1 MEYALAPKQL
11 APTSAFPHNCGTFL
25 QSFLLKHQTIMDR
38 YSHLLIEAG
47 QSKGTSFT
55 IPPDGA
61 QMGRSNRNDLCI
73 EDEGLSRN
81 QCRFEFRDGRLWVV
95 DLKSAN
101 STRVN
106 QAPIKEAQLKKGD
119 RILVGDTQILV
130 LMTTVKPRLKVNN
143 RAASKAPPKLVLDHP
158 TGAARVAVMPIWIL
172 VLGWLAFLAYSVLRD
187 DAGQADSDMGSDDIV
202 ATSLPDSTAPRET
215 EPSEPAPPTETY
227 SDTGTAPEASTPI
240 VASTS
245 RSDAPLES
253 TPATPPDSG
262 NTDALKRSIVFKVMK
277 QEYEPAQ
284 EALLDALTQSSTPE
298 DRWAINEISAYV
310 RAMTLLDEK
319 VATAISEKLGETIT
333 LTRAGKGIPIRLVA
347 LTGEHIKGVFTT
359 KSGDKSVSIKVENIP
374 PVDKSK
380 LLGPPESSADNF
392 VQCLL
397 HLQAADY
404 DGAEAF
410 VPKCGV
416 MKATLADM
424 LTTLQ

>member
-1 MEYALAPKQL
+1 
-11 APTSAFPHNCGTFL
+11 
-25 QSFLLKHQTIMDR
+25 MDR

-61 QMGRSNRNDLCI
+61 QLGRSNRNDLCI

-119 RILVGDTQILV
+119 RVLVGDTQILV
-130 LMTTVKPRLKVNN
+130 LMTTVKPRLKVNDGG
-143 RAASKAPPKLVLDHP
+143 ASKAPPKLVLDHP

-187 DAGQADSDMGSDDIV
+187 DAGQADSDTGSDEIV
-202 ATSLPDSTAPRET
+202 ATPLTESTTAGDT
-215 EPSEPAPPTETY
+215 EPSKAAPPSAPYVETG
-227 SDTGTAPEASTPI
+227 SAPDTSTPTVPPAI
-240 VASTS
+240 ASRNEAPPEFTPETPS
-245 RSDAPLES
+245 RA
-253 TPATPPDSG
+253 DSSG
-262 NTDALKRSIVFKVMK
+262 TDALKRSIVFKVMK
-277 QEYEPAQ
+277 GEYVPAQ
-284 EALLDALTQSSTPE
+284 EALLAALSQSSTPQ
-298 DRWAINEISAYV
+298 DRLVINEMSAYV

-347 LTGEHIKGVFTT
+347 LTGEHIKGVVTT
-359 KSGDKSVSIKVENIP
+359 KSGEKSVSIKVENIP

-380 LLGPPESSADNF
+380 LLGSPESSADNF

-404 DGAEAF
+404 EGAEAF
-410 VPKCGV
+410 VARCGV
-416 MKATLADM
+416 MKATLTDM